1 MNKDTISNVLS
12 QIKNAYMRGKLN
24 MEIPSSVAVVD
35 LCTILKELNFIRDFK
50 VFKPGKQKF
59 KCINLELFYEDGRP
73 AVMGLKRVSKPG
85 RRVYM
90 GFRDM
95 REILGGLGIS
105 IISTSRGLMTNLEAR
120 KRKLGGEVLCEV
132 W

>member
-1 MNKDTISNVLS
+1 
-12 QIKNAYMRGKLN
+12 MRGKLN

-59 KCINLELFYEDGRP
+59 KCINLELFYEGGRP